1 MLTDRL
7 ETTRAA
13 LLAADV
19 VCPHTDADGL
29 AAGALALRA
38 RGEDAAAALLLSHLE
53 SPWGDVPDL
62 PAGARV
68 ALLDQGVR
76 PFARPGVLIDHH
88 APETDAPGEDVV
100 WLTSFGEDPE
110 VPTAPLVRRLV
121 GDDVGPA
128 ASFLAGVGA
137 AGDRGRDGLDLP
149 ECAGAAKTATL
160 KLVPLVNAP
169 RRSTDGP
176 VRTALELLVEHDSA
190 KAALADPRIAV
201 LEECRRAWRAAYD
214 RVVRTAPSFHGDVAV
229 LRFDVPFQ
237 VHPLV
242 AQTWAR
248 RLKPRPVLAANDGWV
263 PGRVQFSVRGGGADA
278 DLRALLRGALPGWAQ
293 SVGDVGN
300 GHPRATGGSLPAD
313 EFDRLLVGLTR

>member
-1 MLTDRL
+1 MPADPLHAAR
-7 ETTRAA
+7 EA

-29 AAGALALRA
+29 SAGALALRA
-38 RGEDAAAALLLSHLE
+38 RGEDASAALLLSHLE
-53 SPWGDVPDL
+53 SPWGEAPDL
-62 PAGARV
+62 PEGARV
-68 ALLDQGVR
+68 ALLDQGIR
-76 PFARPGVLIDHH
+76 PFARAGVLIDHH
-88 APETDAPGEDVV
+88 APETDAPGDDVV

-110 VPTAPLVRRLV
+110 VPTAPLVRRVL
-121 GDDVGPA
+121 GPEAPVWLA
-128 ASFLAGVGA
+128 AVGA

-160 KLVPLVNAP
+160 KLVPLINAP
-169 RRSTDGP
+169 RRSAGGP

-190 KAALADPRIAV
+190 KAALADPRVAV

-214 RVVRTAPSFHGDVAV
+214 RVVRTAPRFFGDVAV

-248 RLKPRPVLAANDGWV
+248 RLAPRPVLAANDGWR
-263 PGRVQFSVRGGGADA
+263 PGRVQFSVRGGGKDA
-278 DLRALLRGALPGWAQ
+278 DLRALLRGALPDPRE
-293 SVGDVGN
+293 GDVGN
-300 GHPRATGGSLPAD
+300 GHPRATGGGLPAD
-313 EFDRLLVGLTR
+313 EFERLLAGLEAPPS